1 MQGLFLMVVVYGIS
15 KQVVAEEPEAKEET
29 SESAKKIKPGDYKLE
44 EVLNNPSFIRQP
56 FCYVGDGWTGKEYV
70 DDDILSRMLFTCFV
84 DDMEETD
91 NITEPLIANFSEWI
105 DDRKREIQGYPQFRK
120 EVQEDPH
127 EVMLTGDNFNNKLD
141 PFVSFMAGHDSL
153 SNNSILK
160 YPYFFKGS
168 VKKDLSIKGVKIGGF
183 TSYTYPKGVDV
194 FSEPGVDDLDK
205 QLKPVWFRDA
215 TKKDKSYKKVSMKYL
230 HDITEFYRNLLGD
243 KIIKYVL
250 VTYQCE
256 KDHILVSFKTDNFDI
271 PPQIDEEEE
280 FKRRFKAN
288 PGRALYRGIKNG
300 KLFEDMKKK
309 GVAGHARKHNEQWF
323 GPGVYWTKDYEQAL
337 GFACNGDVGVVAMA
351 IACDDFPD
359 IIKYAAS
366 EQLYKEVFLMRD
378 NQCVFIKKTAM
389 CVVNKGYS
397 DLVEKKK
404 KSPEYKNVVFCETDK
419 EVEDWLNCK

>member
-29 SESAKKIKPGDYKLE
+29 SEGAKKIKPGDYKLE

-168 VKKDLSIKGVKIGGF
+168 VKKDLS
-183 TSYTYPKGVDV
+183 
-194 FSEPGVDDLDK
+194 DK
-205 QLKPVWFRDA
+205 RCKNRRI
-215 TKKDKSYKKVSMKYL
+215 YKLYIS
-230 HDITEFYRNLLGD
+230 
-243 KIIKYVL
+243 
-250 VTYQCE
+250 
-256 KDHILVSFKTDNFDI
+256 
-271 PPQIDEEEE
+271 
-280 FKRRFKAN
+280 KRS
-288 PGRALYRGIKNG
+288 G
-300 KLFEDMKKK
+300 
-309 GVAGHARKHNEQWF
+309 
-323 GPGVYWTKDYEQAL
+323 
-337 GFACNGDVGVVAMA
+337 
-351 IACDDFPD
+351 
-359 IIKYAAS
+359 
-366 EQLYKEVFLMRD
+366 
-378 NQCVFIKKTAM
+378 CV
-389 CVVNKGYS
+389 
-397 DLVEKKK
+397 
-404 KSPEYKNVVFCETDK
+404 
-419 EVEDWLNCK
+419 